1 MIYQGKEGYMKKK
14 LALLLV
20 LAMAGSSLAGCGAAK
35 NAASSSSDA
44 SATEGASA
52 GAASDAAS
60 GTTLMDMST
69 LKLDKTSYISGID
82 VNDYVKLGEYTGLE
96 VSEASPSVS
105 DSLVDMY
112 INYYFMQGVAN
123 TKVTDRAVKDGDIVN
138 IDYTGKMKD
147 TGKTF
152 DGGSATGYDLTIGSN
167 TFIDGFETGLIGKNI
182 GDSVD
187 LDLTF
192 PKDYSTAD
200 LAGKEVIFTVKVN
213 SISVKPELTDSL
225 VPSFGISGVSTV
237 DQLKSYMHDSLLKQQ
252 QSTYDRDVQNQILQA
267 AEANCVFQNPPEA
280 MVNRYMVEL
289 NNSLQNEAAYY
300 SAQGSSVTPEMIL
313 EQSMSNASYSG
324 DVNGYLKEAAVK
336 QSKAIIMLTA
346 IAAEEGITVTDDE
359 VSSQAA
365 SAMSNNGYSSMDAY
379 SKETGIDMN
388 EVIKEEALA
397 SKVLDFL
404 KEKAVITEPANT
416 SSSAS
421 SASADSAS
429 SASAS
434 ASSDSATAA
443 TSAK

>member
-1 MIYQGKEGYMKKK
+1 
-14 LALLLV
+14 
-20 LAMAGSSLAGCGAAK
+20 
-35 NAASSSSDA
+35 
-44 SATEGASA
+44 
-52 GAASDAAS
+52 
-60 GTTLMDMST
+60 
-69 LKLDKTSYISGID
+69 
-82 VNDYVKLGEYTGLE
+82 
-96 VSEASPSVS
+96 
-105 DSLVDMY
+105 
-112 INYYFMQGVAN
+112 
-123 TKVTDRAVKDGDIVN
+123 
-138 IDYTGKMKD
+138 
-147 TGKTF
+147 
-152 DGGSATGYDLTIGSN
+152 
-167 TFIDGFETGLIGKNI
+167 
-182 GDSVD
+182 
-187 LDLTF
+187 
-192 PKDYSTAD
+192 
-200 LAGKEVIFTVKVN
+200 
-213 SISVKPELTDSL
+213 
-225 VPSFGISGVSTV
+225 
-237 DQLKSYMHDSLLKQQ
+237 
-252 QSTYDRDVQNQILQA
+252 
-267 AEANCVFQNPPEA
+267 